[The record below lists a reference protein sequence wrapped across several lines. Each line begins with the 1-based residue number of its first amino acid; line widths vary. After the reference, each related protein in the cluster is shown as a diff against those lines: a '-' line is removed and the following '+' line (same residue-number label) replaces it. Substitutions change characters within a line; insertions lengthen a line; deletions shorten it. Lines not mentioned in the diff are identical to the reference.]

1 MPYFPHSSNEIL
13 DFYYRLWSD
22 YIPSWQAST
31 FRRLGCFVQTVDET
45 LWVVSLNTMFLYNA
59 NLEVGECSAETGK
72 GVAGREVLKWLEEVL
87 RQAKE
92 SGVNVIV
99 SGMFH

>member
-1 MPYFPHSSNEIL
+1 
-13 DFYYRLWSD
+13 
-22 YIPSWQAST
+22 
-31 FRRLGCFVQTVDET
+31 
-45 LWVVSLNTMFLYNA
+45 MFLYNA